1 MILFIGIK
9 VHLLDCIS
17 LSPLPLTH
25 IQVFCHTPGL
35 WLPVGFPL
43 SVITFNHM
51 KNPCNNSQK
60 EYHAYFLVLSLL
72 AFPFITLKEFFVD
85 FLVILFYLYSLRF
98 INIHLFVCSGDRSP
112 LLPSYTIN
120 LKDIHDKLCNII
132 DVQFLHG
139 YYEPTLLLL
148 FEPLQTWPG

>member
-1 MILFIGIK
+1 MSDPIYRYQST
-9 VHLLDCIS
+9 LLDCIP
-17 LSPLPLTH
+17 LSPLPLAH

-98 INIHLFVCSGDRSP
+98 INIHFLFVVEIV
-112 LLPSYTIN
+112 LLCYQVTQSI
-120 LKDIHDKLCNII
+120 
-132 DVQFLHG
+132 
-139 YYEPTLLLL
+139 
-148 FEPLQTWPG
+148 